1 METGKQGRRSEAEV
15 TSLNDYSQPQKERT
29 SLSARAALV
38 AFCLVGGLTYRAS
51 VSLVPSGI
59 LEDGFVL
66 LLSALFLFLA
76 VLARRGASLKRYW
89 EIPFGFFVFTLAAFF
104 GDGNISPLQHLFV
117 RDVLRETTNTNNP
130 LASSVWGTVL
140 AQLFGTVLLVTPII
154 LLTKASGSD
163 LRSIFIARSRH
174 WWGLVI
180 GVVCFLVLYFLTVRG
195 RTETFFPTH
204 GAITGSRLLSLT
216 PALVILVLL
225 NGLREEM
232 WFRSLFLNK
241 YGRFLSPLSSNVLA
255 AIIFTS
261 FHVQVQYS
269 ASILPFLAYTL
280 IIGLVLGWLM
290 QRTRSVLAPAIFHA
304 GTDIPIFLVYLSYV
318 SQ

>member
-1 METGKQGRRSEAEV
+1 MRKLDADTSNLGDNPQAQRESTSFSGRTV
-15 TSLNDYSQPQKERT
+15 
-29 SLSARAALV
+29 LV
-38 AFCLVGGLTYRAS
+38 AFCLVAGLTYRAS
-51 VSLVPSGI
+51 VSLIPSEI

-66 LLSALFLFLA
+66 VLSALFLLLA
-76 VLARRGASLKRYW
+76 VLARRGENLKRYW

-117 RDVLRETTNTNNP
+117 KDVLHEATNTNNP

-140 AQLFGTVLLVTPII
+140 AQLAGTVLLVTPII
-154 LLTKASGSD
+154 LLTKASGRD
-163 LRSIFIARSRH
+163 LRSIFVGRSRH
-174 WWGLVI
+174 WWGLVV
-180 GVVCFLVLYFLTVRG
+180 GVVCFLVIYFLALRG
-195 RTETFFPTH
+195 RTESFFPTQ
-204 GAITGSRLLSLT
+204 GAITTSRLLGFT

-232 WFRSLFLNK
+232 WFRALFLNK

-280 IIGLVLGWLM
+280 IIGLILGWLM
-290 QRTRSVLAPAIFHA
+290 QRTRSILAPAIFHA

-318 SQ
+318 SP